1 MLHHEFEEL
10 IGREATQYEYTRANG
25 IYMSIDI
32 NKQDFCAEW
41 DEIKDSKVL
50 AQLDDKLDAISH
62 KKAVYKSNMKIV
74 ASNLVDAL
82 EVGNLDSIEK
92 ILPLLIDR
100 AEIIR
105 LRIAR
110 GHKLSK
116 ADLDYIHENI
126 G

>member
-10 IGREATQYEYTRANG
+10 IGREATQYEYTKANG

-50 AQLDDKLDAISH
+50 ALLDDKLDAVSH
-62 KKAVYKSNMKIV
+62 KKATYKSNMKIA
-74 ASNLVDAL
+74 ASAIVDAI
-82 EVGNLDSIEK
+82 EAGDMNAIEK
-92 ILPLLIDR
+92 VLPLLIDR

-110 GHKLSK
+110 KHNLSE